1 MRDKASLSVVAMAAI
16 FAIAPLK
23 AAVADSLEVSPI
35 NLHLGANN
43 TGILNTVNRGD
54 KSIVA
59 QVEAFHWQQSDGKD
73 VLTPSTTL
81 QVSPPIIRLGPG
93 KKQIVRI
100 RVTAKPTGPRERAYR
115 LVVSELPN
123 PAEQAKGRV
132 RVLLQFRLPVF
143 VGGAQTTP
151 RLLAWTATTS
161 GSNLVLRVSNR
172 GDRHVKL
179 AGLHVVAPDGHDTTI
194 EPASFYYVLPG
205 ATHEWTVS
213 EPHVTPGTN
222 LHIQGVEE
230 STGTKIDYAVVVH
243 R

>member
-1 MRDKASLSVVAMAAI
+1 MRGKASLSAVAMAAI

-23 AAVADSLEVSPI
+23 EAVADSLQVSPI

-43 TGILNTVNRGD
+43 TGILNAVNRGD
-54 KSIVA
+54 KPIAA
-59 QVEAFHWQQSDGKD
+59 QVEAFDWQQNNGKD

-81 QVSPPIIRLGPG
+81 QISPPIIHLGPG
-93 KKQIVRI
+93 KKQIVRV
-100 RVTAKPTGPRERAYR
+100 RVTAKPTGPQERAYR

-123 PAEQAKGRV
+123 PVDQAKGRV

-161 GSNLVLRVSNR
+161 GNNLVLRVNNH

-179 AGLHVVAPDGHDTTI
+179 AGLHVVAPDGRDTTI

-213 EPHVTPGTN
+213 GTHGAPGTS

-230 STGTKIDYAVVVH
+230 SAGAKVDYTVVV
-243 R
+243 RR